1 MRECPAT
8 AGPHP
13 TADSPVRDAP
23 EPDATLVRDAPVL
36 DVPVLDAPVLDA
48 PVLDL
53 PVPPLGTM
61 GPPAEYEQLRRECPV
76 AKVRLPFGATAW
88 YVTRYDDVRQLIAD
102 PRLIRPTI
110 NDWPARPDANDD
122 AGAAEPG
129 LVTMMELD
137 GPQHL
142 ALRRALA
149 EPFSVRAIRRQV
161 PVMRR
166 AADELLDTFAAGGRP
181 GDLVAGYLEP
191 YPLRVMCDL
200 VGIPYEDSEHFLPMA
215 DAALGAMLT
224 LEEGRKVTR
233 QLREYIGSLI
243 DRKRR
248 TPGDD
253 MLTGLV
259 RQCDAGVVDQ
269 ESVVNFG
276 LSMLVAGY
284 RTSTMFL
291 ADAVVALLTE
301 PGHYARL
308 RDNRDLLPRAVEE
321 LVRYVPV
328 MNGVV
333 VLQAVE
339 DFELH
344 GQTIRAGDAVLPV
357 LAAANRDGTV
367 FPDADRLDLCRSD
380 NPHLMFG
387 RGAHNCIGS
396 HLARAQM
403 TVGLEALFDHFPNL
417 TPADGHP
424 AVWDD
429 ESPSKSPLT
438 LPVTWS

>member
-1 MRECPAT
+1 MRECPAA

-13 TADSPVRDAP
+13 
-23 EPDATLVRDAPVL
+23 ATVL
-36 DVPVLDAPVLDA
+36 DV

-53 PVPPLGTM
+53 PVPPPGTM
-61 GPPAEYEQLRRECPV
+61 GPPAEYERLRRECPV

-110 NDWPARPDANDD
+110 NDWPARPDTD
-122 AGAAEPG
+122 ADADTGDTGAAEPG

-137 GPQHL
+137 GPRHL

-149 EPFSVRAIRRQV
+149 EPFSVRAIRRHV
-161 PVMRR
+161 PAMRR
-166 AADELLDTFAAGGRP
+166 AADELLDAFAAAGQP

-200 VGIPYEDSEHFLPMA
+200 VGIPYEDSEDFLPMA

-259 RQCDAGVVDQ
+259 RQCDAGDVDQ

-291 ADAVVALLTE
+291 ADAVMALLTE
-301 PGHYARL
+301 PGQYARL
-308 RDNRDLLPRAVEE
+308 RDDRDLLPGAVEE

-403 TVGLEALFDHFPNL
+403 TVGLEALFDRFPNL

-438 LPVTWS
+438 LPVSWS